1 LPLADSKVTNVEKRK
16 ISLLVAT
23 AVGLG
28 AIIGA
33 GIFVLSGTAIAL
45 AGSGALL
52 AFILVGIVALIVAY
66 EMGELGSIIP
76 NATGA
81 SYSYAYNALGSELG
95 FVTGLLLYFSMA
107 TSISAVALGFGS
119 YLSSL
124 LGISIQTYQS
134 MFAIVII
141 AVFSAINL
149 RGLGRT
155 TKVDATMVALKIGI
169 LIIFIAFGLLYFHL
183 HPSTG
188 TINLGGIAFSGITLT
203 AIFGASVA
211 IFFAYSGF
219 QNIATFTNRVKG
231 GPNNAARAILYAV
244 LISMVV
250 YVLVTLALLML
261 APAAKYSISGDPL
274 AFALSY
280 ADSPNWLEILV
291 AIGAVIATASVVLVD
306 ILASSRML
314 YQVGVDHLLPGLVKK
329 YDKKRDVPINGVV
342 ITGVIAILGLFI
354 GNIYVI
360 AAVSNF
366 GLLFSFLMASVA
378 LIHFRREGR
387 TGSFKT
393 PLYPYT
399 PVVAIIGLLI
409 FMFGMPQIALVVGVI
424 MIIMLLV
431 GYYFL
436 REYRSKKVIKVRLFK

>member
-1 LPLADSKVTNVEKRK
+1 MEKQKV
-16 ISLLVAT
+16 SLLVAT

-33 GIFVLSGTAIAL
+33 GIFVLSGTAVAL

-66 EMGELGSIIP
+66 ELGELGTIIP
-76 NATGA
+76 NTSGS

-95 FVTGLLLYFSMA
+95 FITGILLYFSMA
-107 TSISAVALGFGS
+107 TSIAAVALGFGS
-119 YLSSL
+119 YLSNL
-124 LGISIQTYQS
+124 LGISMPVYQS
-134 MFAIVII
+134 LFAVALI

-155 TKVDATMVALKIGI
+155 TRIDAGMVALKIGI
-169 LIIFIAFGLLYFHL
+169 LIVFIAFALFYFHL
-183 HPSTG
+183 NPSIG
-188 TINLGGIAFSGITLT
+188 TANLGILAFSGVTLT

-250 YVLVTLALLML
+250 YVLVTLGLLIL

-280 ADSPNWLEILV
+280 AKAPSWLEILV
-291 AIGAVIATASVVLVD
+291 AISAVVATASVVLVD

-314 YQVGVDHLLPGLVKK
+314 YQVGVDHLLPKSTKK
-329 YDKKRDVPINGVV
+329 YDRKRDVPVNGVV
-342 ITGVIAILGLFI
+342 ITGIIAILALFI

-366 GLLFSFLMASVA
+366 GLLFSFLMASLA
-378 LIHFRREGR
+378 LLHFRREGKVGTFR
-387 TGSFKT
+387 T

-399 PVVAIIGLLI
+399 PVIAIIGLLI
-409 FMFGMPQIALVVGVI
+409 FMFGMPKIALGVGVV

-431 GYYFL
+431 SYYFL
-436 REYRSKKVIKVRLFK
+436 REYRSKKVIRIKLFR